1 MSEGDNVPEG
11 PAGRWQGHQARS
23 REAALAERRA
33 SVERLRAAMPLAMRE
48 RRQWLLWRF
57 MPRPG
62 AAKPPK
68 VPFYACGQLRGWPKG
83 KPRDG
88 KPTDAQP
95 QVPQGHEL
103 DRAQLVPLDEAIAA
117 YLRRPDWSGIG
128 FAFLPGDGLIG
139 VDIDHAVDEQGA
151 PSDLC
156 RQVVEMCAS
165 YTEMSPSGRGVHII
179 VAGETKTFK
188 DDAIGLEVYCNAQYF
203 TCTGLPP
210 GAGWPATPAEVQ
222 PIDPTV
228 LAYLR
233 ELVTESQQRQA
244 DAKQA
249 AALAKLATAALP
261 EADAPP
267 APAPPASLPRTPT
280 QGMRPPAPVPVGAV
294 SGGDDFK
301 RVNDAAMASLPI
313 WVPRLFADAK
323 PWRSGYRITSKVLGR
338 DLQEDLAIQA
348 DGIVDFGVKDMGDAR
363 KGKRSPVD
371 LVMEWGSRVGVP
383 AAKPVD
389 AMTWLAEVL
398 GVQLTPPPRR
408 APPPRAEKQ
417 LPPAPAPDS
426 PGRNARR
433 SAPEQGKG
441 ADQPGEEFD
450 DASGAEEGGGR
461 TDGKGKKIPPEV
473 WAQVEALSE
482 RFALVYGTDTAWDRE
497 KLMLVKVPAMR
508 LAFGKTAVGLWLSRP
523 YRDMV
528 DAVDLVFEPGEDV
541 APPRIN
547 MWAGLDLQPQV
558 CERAD
563 VAPMLDLLQHLCSE
577 TRIVDAEGRPKAGA
591 VDEVMHW
598 LLCWQA
604 LPLQQLGTKLA
615 TAVVMHGAQGTGKNL
630 YFDAWRD
637 LYGAYGITVTQTEL
651 EDKYNGWVSR
661 KMAAVGDEVVS
672 RAEMYHNKNRL
683 KLIVTQRDKFA
694 IRDLYAAVRWESNHM
709 NVVFLS
715 NESEPLVLEDRDRRY
730 LVIYTPLEA
739 PVELYQ
745 RVRDFL
751 AAGGLAKWL
760 DFLQQYDIG
769 DFDAHA
775 KPPFTEAKRA
785 LIEANWRP
793 SVRFVHEWLEGFLEL
808 PHQVCSAEQLYRAFR
823 WWCDKAGE
831 RWPPSQSKFTAEVN
845 RWVSESRK
853 RGPDG
858 TFPPVRLAYKVIALA
873 EANTAR
879 KSTRCFIPHGCQPM
893 AGVSEGAWAADA
905 VKTFDHQLWVFM
917 GRRTASDDDA
927 EGKAA

>member
-1 MSEGDNVPEG
+1 MSGDGTVPEG
-11 PAGRWQGHQARS
+11 PAGRWAGHQARN
-23 REAALAERRA
+23 RDAALAERRQ
-33 SVERLRAAMPLAMRE
+33 SVERLRTAMPAAMRE
-48 RRQWLLWRF
+48 RPQWLLWRF
-57 MPRPG
+57 LPRPG

-68 VPFYACGQLRGWPKG
+68 VPFYACGQLRGWPNG

-88 KPTDAQP
+88 VATEAQP

-103 DRAQLVPLDEAIAA
+103 DRARLVTLDEAIAA
-117 YLRRPDWSGIG
+117 FLRRPDWAGIG

-139 VDIDHAVDEQGA
+139 VDIDHAVDEHGV
-151 PSDLC
+151 PSELC

-165 YTEMSPSGRGVHII
+165 YTELSPSGRGVHII
-179 VAGETKTFK
+179 VAGETAKFK
-188 DDAIGLEVYCNAQYF
+188 DDAIGLEVYAGSQYF
-203 TCTGLPP
+203 TCTGVPA
-210 GAGWPATPAEVQ
+210 AGPAWPDTPAEVQ
-222 PIDPTV
+222 PVDPAV
-228 LAYLR
+228 LDYMR
-233 ELVTESQQRQA
+233 ELVAESQARQA
-244 DAKQA
+244 EARQA
-249 AALAKLATAALP
+249 AALAKLVTDAAAAP
-261 EADAPP
+261 DAAP
-267 APAPPASLPRTPT
+267 APAPPAAPSRTPT
-280 QGMRPPAPVPVGAV
+280 QSMRPPAPAPAGAV

-301 RVNDAAMASLPI
+301 RVNDQAMRSLGV
-313 WVPRLFADAK
+313 WVPRLFADAR
-323 PWRSGYRITSKVLGR
+323 PWRQGYRVTSKQLGR

-348 DGIVDFGVKDMGDAR
+348 DGIVDWGLRDNDPR
-363 KGKRSPVD
+363 DGKRSPVD
-371 LVMEWGSRVGVP
+371 LVMEWGGRVGISTSKP
-383 AAKPVD
+383 AD
-389 AMTWLAEVL
+389 AMKWLAEVL
-398 GVQLTPPPRR
+398 GVQLSPPPRR
-408 APPPRAEKQ
+408 APPPRAEK
-417 LPPAPAPDS
+417 PKREAPDS
-426 PGRNARR
+426 PGRDARPD
-433 SAPEQGKG
+433 APKQGKG
-441 ADQPGEEFD
+441 ADRPGQEMD
-450 DASGAEEGGGR
+450 DADSADEGGR
-461 TDGKGKKIPPEV
+461 IDGNGKKIPPEV
-473 WAQVEALSE
+473 WAQVEALAG

-528 DAVDLVFEPGEDV
+528 DAIDLVFEPGEDV
-541 APPRIN
+541 QPPRVN

-577 TRIVDAEGRPKAGA
+577 TRMVDAEGRALPGA

-604 LPLQQLGTKLA
+604 LPLQQLGTKMA

-630 YFDAWRD
+630 YWDAWRD

-661 KMAAVGDEVVS
+661 KLAAVGDEVVS

-694 IRDLYAAVRWESNHM
+694 IRDLYAAVRWEGNHM

-715 NESEPLVLEDRDRRY
+715 NESEPLVLEDRDRRF
-730 LVIYTPLEA
+730 LVVYTPLEA

-745 RVRDFL
+745 RARDFL
-751 AAGGLAKWL
+751 ADGGLAKWL
-760 DFLQQYDIG
+760 DFLQQYDVG
-769 DFDAHA
+769 EFDAHS

-858 TFPPVRLAYKVIALA
+858 AFPPMRLVYKVIALA
-873 EANTAR
+873 DALSPR
-879 KSTRCFIPHGCQPM
+879 KSTRCFIPSGCAPPV
-893 AGVSEGAWAADA
+893 GVSEGAWAADA
-905 VKTFDHQLWVFM
+905 VKTFDHELWRFT
-917 GRRTASDDDA
+917 GRRRATDDA
-927 EGKAA
+927 AEGAAA